1 MRGDGFWFENS
12 PARKAL
18 FICEATVNDKKIFFI
33 LQIYLHNVTYIYN
46 YKEKINI
53 NLITAKAVIRGPLSS
68 QSGVGEPF
76 YLAWFIFTI
85 VGALIGAFYVS
96 SKKQQS

>member
-18 FICEATVNDKKIFFI
+18 FICEATVNFKKYSSYFIF
-33 LQIYLHNVTYIYN
+33 TS
-46 YKEKINI
+46 KITIIIRKKVNI
-53 NLITAKAVIRGPLSS
+53 NLITAKAVIRGYLSS

>member
-1 MRGDGFWFENS
+1 M
-12 PARKAL
+12 
-18 FICEATVNDKKIFFI
+18 I
-33 LQIYLHNVTYIYN
+33 TYIYN